1 MEQEAKRTGRAAAS
15 RVDNLL
21 GLLSVL
27 SQDDPPP
34 ALRGRLE
41 LLSSRR
47 LRRELE
53 SGMLVGRAGPGA
65 LLRFEPVLTVA
76 VLIAI
81 GAAAVL
87 AAQFR
92 RPAPLQTK
100 IESRV
105 IPPNAPFDPGLDA
118 RSPESTLPATRHLL
132 PKLIQANPSQRMT
145 VRLPYSDAAIDT
157 GTDATIRVSMSQ
169 AELASLGFPMNTTLY
184 DRLVLAEVTLGDDG
198 LPRAISVSLPFEVF
212 KEKK

>member
-1 MEQEAKRTGRAAAS
+1 MEQQAKRTGSAAAS
-15 RVDNLL
+15 RVDKLL

-27 SQDDPPP
+27 SQDPPP

-47 LRRELE
+47 LRREVE
-53 SGMLVGRAGPGA
+53 SGVSAHRARPGF
-65 LLRFEPVLTVA
+65 LLRFEPVLAVA
-76 VLIAI
+76 VLITI
-81 GAAAVL
+81 GMAAVFVTH
-87 AAQFR
+87 FR
-92 RPAPLQTK
+92 RPAPLQPK

-105 IPPNAPFDPGLDA
+105 IPPSAPFDPGLGA
-118 RSPESTLPATRHLL
+118 PSPTTLPATRHSLR
-132 PKLIQANPSQRMT
+132 KLIQDNASQRMT

-169 AELASLGFPMNTTLY
+169 AELASLGFPMNRTLY
-184 DRLVLAEVTLGDDG
+184 DRRVVAEVTLGDDG
-198 LPRAISVSLPFEVF
+198 LPRAISVSLPLEVI